1 MSWRDGKDIKEL
13 NSECMVKRG
22 RNRDVLVSA
31 WARARCGEQG
41 SMSLLSGANR
51 MACSSLNLMQ
61 TQPLTMLP
69 SHRIMTAKVKTGS
82 SEPDLTERPPWSM
95 LSPEATLVPQA
106 MLKLKI
112 HVDICGPTA
121 VRGLLEVYGLCYY

>member
-1 MSWRDGKDIKEL
+1 MSRRDGKDIKEL

-22 RNRDVLVSA
+22 RNRDVMVSA
-31 WARARCGEQG
+31 WARTRCGGQG

-82 SEPDLTERPPWSM
+82 SEPDLTERPPWCV
-95 LSPEATLVPQA
+95 LPLEATLVPQA

-121 VRGLLEVYGLCYY
+121 ASSLLEVH

>member
-1 MSWRDGKDIKEL
+1 MNWRDGKDIKEL
-13 NSECMVKRG
+13 NSECVGKKDRK
-22 RNRDVLVSA
+22 RDVMVSA

-51 MACSSLNLMQ
+51 MACSSLNIMQ

-82 SEPDLTERPPWSM
+82 SEPDLTERPPWSV
-95 LSPEATLVPQA
+95 LPLEATLVP
-106 MLKLKI
+106 
-112 HVDICGPTA
+112 
-121 VRGLLEVYGLCYY
+121 